1 MIPEVKARVVLAVA
15 EAKAHFSECL
25 EAALKEGHV
34 VITRHGKPIAVI
46 VDIEYLVQLQRL
58 RAAREGEELA
68 ELASGWQNAD
78 EFAQVLDK
86 TVQDRHGWIPE
97 QP

>member
-1 MIPEVKARVVLAVA
+1 MGKALSVA

-25 EAALKEGHV
+25 ETAVKEGHV
-34 VITRHGKPIAVI
+34 LITRYGKPIAAI
-46 VDIEYLVQLQRL
+46 VDIEDLVQLQRL
-58 RAAREGEELA
+58 RAAREGGGLA
-68 ELASGWQNAD
+68 DLASGWENAD

-86 TVQDRHGWIPE
+86 IVQDRHGWSPE